1 MAQRHP
7 VPWQEADRAL
17 AGLPT
22 DVEHEVVVQREA
34 IPILFVPGVMGSRLR
49 RPGTDGQGEAGGLP
63 NLRWD
68 PSAGFLYDN
77 FSGSTPAQRKRMLI
91 GERFDPSF
99 LEPDNA
105 NPVAD
110 GFRGLMADYRGFLT
124 QLRTRDWGALG
135 KIFVF
140 PVYGFGYNWTDSNQ
154 NSGRKLATRI
164 DEVIAEARATV
175 GLCEKVILITHSMGG
190 LVARAACGLSGAA
203 GKVLGVIHGVQPAF
217 GAPAAYWR
225 MKAGFEGDW
234 IAGRIAS
241 RFLGHNGRDVTALLA
256 NCPGGLQLLPSKRYR
271 TNGGGAG
278 WLQITGLAGGTRT
291 LPRHGDPYREIY
303 RVPAVV
309 NGPEVCSPEPPAFW
323 GLVDP
328 SLLRPE
334 DVPAAGGNELDALA
348 ESMQRAD
355 AAWQNYL
362 GYLALAES
370 FHDQT
375 DGYIHPNTWR
385 FHGSQRTTA
394 ETVTLAVESNR
405 VRSENYPV
413 RGFRGFFWGDESAMQ
428 AILQN
433 PAGGGDG
440 TVPVSSATFQGSHH
454 RAPGQPDNQEFRG
467 LEHQPAYE
475 GAEPR
480 RWVVCAITAL
490 CEKHFTDKHG

>member
-1 MAQRHP
+1 MPQQHP
-7 VPWQEADRAL
+7 VNWFEADRAL

-34 IPILFVPGVMGSRLR
+34 IPIIFVPGIMGTRLR
-49 RPGTDGQGEAGGLP
+49 RAGTNGQGTAGGLP

-68 PSAGFLYDN
+68 PTPGFLYSN
-77 FSGSTPAQRKRMLI
+77 FSGTSPAHRKRMLL
-91 GERFDPSF
+91 GEQFDANF

-105 NPVAD
+105 SPVGD
-110 GFRGLMADYRGFLT
+110 GYQALMADYRGFLA

-140 PVYGFGYNWTDSNQ
+140 PVYGFGYNWTDSNE
-154 NSGRKLATRI
+154 NSGQKLACRI
-164 DEVIAEARATV
+164 DEIIAEARATV

-190 LVARAACGLSGAA
+190 LVARAACTLAGAE

-241 RFLGHNGRDVTALLA
+241 RFLGHDGRDVTALLA
-256 NCPGGLQLLPSKRYR
+256 NCPGGLQLLPSRRYA
-271 TNGGGAG
+271 TNAGAAG
-278 WLQITGLAGGTRT
+278 WLRITGLPDANRT
-291 LPRHGDPYREIY
+291 LPRRGNPYDEIY

-309 NGPEVCSPEPPAFW
+309 NPPAMCAPEPPAFW

-328 SLLRPE
+328 DLLRPE
-334 DVPAAGGNELDALA
+334 VVPATGGNDLDAMA
-348 ESMQRAD
+348 ASMQRED
-355 AAWQNYL
+355 AAWQAYL
-362 GYLALAES
+362 GYLGQAES

-375 DGYIHPNTWR
+375 DSYRHPNTWR
-385 FHGSQRTTA
+385 FHGAGLSTA
-394 ETVTLAVESNR
+394 ETVTFAIESNW

-413 RGFRGFFWGDESAMQ
+413 RGFRGFFEHDGSAMQ
-428 AILQN
+428 AVLQD

-440 TVPVSSATFQGSHH
+440 TVPVSSATFLGSHH
-454 RAPGQPDNQEFRG
+454 RAPGPPDNQAFQG
-467 LEHQPAYE
+467 LAHQPAYE
-475 GAEPR
+475 SGETQ

-490 CEKHFTDKHG
+490 CEKRFDERRG